1 MCQVP
6 FISSNSI
13 IALKGKQQTMQYSK
27 TFGYNVITIVSLSDR
42 QSQLISLNSQIEIVA
57 DKRY

>member
-1 MCQVP
+1 
-6 FISSNSI
+6 
-13 IALKGKQQTMQYSK
+13 MQYSK